1 MLSNNKTSR
10 KYCIMDDIKN
20 NLKSQQKLTK
30 ISAIII
36 LSLEVIF
43 FIIEELL
50 DLFYSINVPE
60 YQELYRRK
68 FRLCLFRIIGNSLL
82 FIFIMVILFLNY
94 YNTLLLGG
102 IMYLVFGII
111 AFLYLLIEMNSV
123 ASSEPRPIS
132 YYTDHINIYLN
143 IFYILAGIMLLQG
156 SGLILYY
163 VKLLYDEKK
172 IKEDEEKL
180 MLTRGAEE
188 GGNAPLVSTDE

>member
-1 MLSNNKTSR
+1 
-10 KYCIMDDIKN
+10 MDDIKN
-20 NLKSQQKLTK
+20 NLKWRQKLTK
-30 ISAIII
+30 ISSIII
-36 LSLEVIF
+36 LTLEVIF

-50 DLFYSINVPE
+50 DLFYSIDAPE
-60 YQELYRRK
+60 YQDSYKRK
-68 FRLCLFRIIGNSLL
+68 SRLCLFRIIGNCIL

-94 YNTLLLGG
+94 FNTLLLGG

-111 AFLYLLIEMNSV
+111 AFLYLLIEMNSA
-123 ASSEPRPIS
+123 ASSETRPIP
-132 YYTDHINIYLN
+132 YYTNHINIYLN
-143 IFYILAGIMLLQG
+143 IFYILAGIMLLLG

-180 MLTRGAEE
+180 MLARGAEE